1 MVSFLHVNVI
11 FFLFFL
17 TFFYLMGIVGP
28 AFAPEKRYHKDEARN
43 EKKNAAKHSPK
54 TANAGYAK
62 TNRRNEKQNPTK

>member
-1 MVSFLHVNVI
+1 
-11 FFLFFL
+11 
-17 TFFYLMGIVGP
+17 MGIVGH
-28 AFAPEKRYHKDEARN
+28 AFAPEKRYHKDQARN